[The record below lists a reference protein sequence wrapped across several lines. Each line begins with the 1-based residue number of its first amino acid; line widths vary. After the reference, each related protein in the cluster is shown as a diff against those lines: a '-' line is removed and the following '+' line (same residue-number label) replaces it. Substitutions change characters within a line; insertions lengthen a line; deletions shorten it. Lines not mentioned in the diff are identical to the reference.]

1 MLKVKT
7 GVTPRNLII
16 AAAIA
21 NVGEILGLGMVITS
35 GTDGIHKKGSKHY
48 TGEALDLRISNI
60 PPALIQKVIVNLQK
74 RLGDGYQVIREHD
87 HIHIEY
93 DPA

>member
-7 GVTPRNLII
+7 GVTPRNLVI